1 MKKELII
8 CIIVV
13 AIIIIAD
20 VFSQKYTKNVF
31 GELSYN
37 LEELKSNIDNKEFA
51 KEKISYINN
60 IWDEKFNIL
69 TCYLEHNELEK
80 VKNQLVLIETAI
92 NVEDKSFFYEE
103 TDRALYI
110 MEHIKEKESLR
121 IDNIL

>member
-69 TCYLEHNELEK
+69 TCYLEHNELEE